1 MEDDKSRNANLLLAD
16 NTGRIGALAPKSSK
30 LGKKARKLSEGKKA

>member
-1 MEDDKSRNANLLLAD
+1 MEDDKSGNPNLLLAD

-30 LGKKARKLSEGKKA
+30 LGKKAGKLSQCKKA